1 MRFCVFHTYVG
12 FFIKN
17 HMEENF
23 DDELMPSNFEKIARA
38 YSKAIKT
45 KKFVFV
51 NLEKEEFNF
60 LVNEVLVLLSKMQ
73 ACLTH
78 LKKYVEC
85 DFLEKTLCEVLSSF
99 CNKFNKKTPHKFNCV
114 ANENSAFLCLVGL
127 ENTLVLKLMLLA
139 LKSEEI
145 ELCQN
150 AIASISS
157 VFAES
162 LSIECF
168 VLAD

>member
-1 MRFCVFHTYVG
+1 
-12 FFIKN
+12 
-17 HMEENF
+17 MEENF
-23 DDELMPSNFEKIARA
+23 DDELMPKNFEEIARA

-60 LVNEVLVLLSKMQ
+60 LVNEVLMLVSKMQ
-73 ACLTH
+73 ACLKP
-78 LKKYVEC
+78 LKKHIEC
-85 DFLEKTLCEVLSSF
+85 DFLDKTLCEASSSI
-99 CNKFNKKTPHKFNCV
+99 CNKFNKKMPHKFKCV
-114 ANENSAFLCLVGL
+114 TNENSAFLCLVGL
-127 ENTLVLKLMLLA
+127 ENTLILKLMLLA

-150 AIASISS
+150 VIASISG